1 MKETFEQRKIFAAVV
16 FCLSLVWVAY
26 SIFFSSGI
34 PALSDGTFVTTQ
46 EPVFS
51 KPTTK
56 GSYYSINFQFIKP
69 FGKEYL
75 LAGTALKYA
84 DYKSVLNDIKAF
96 DTIRIKT
103 SKNEIYQVTAKGKN
117 YVNLAA
123 VLNEKMQVSRF
134 FIFFRVIICI
144 AIFPIFFF
152 KKRPTFWH
160 SGFEFEFRFSY
171 LFFAIM
177 AIGIGTYIYIN
188 GGSFLT
194 GFQPAL

>member
-1 MKETFEQRKIFAAVV
+1 MEDTFGHRKIFAAVV
-16 FCLSLVWVAY
+16 FCLSLLWVVY

-34 PALSDGTFVTTQ
+34 TALSEGTFVTTQ
-46 EPVFS
+46 EPVFH

-56 GSYYSINFQFIKP
+56 GTFYSIAFQFIKP
-69 FGKEYL
+69 FGKQYSME
-75 LAGTALKYA
+75 GRVLKYT

-96 DTIRIKT
+96 DTLRIKI
-103 SKNEIYQVTAKGKN
+103 SNDEIYQLTAKGKN

-123 VLNEKMQVSRF
+123 VLKEEMQNYRF
-134 FIFFRVIICI
+134 FIFFRIMICI
-144 AIFPIFFF
+144 AILPSLFF

-171 LFFAIM
+171 LFLAIM

-188 GGSFLT
+188 GDSFLT
-194 GFQPAL
+194 GFQPD